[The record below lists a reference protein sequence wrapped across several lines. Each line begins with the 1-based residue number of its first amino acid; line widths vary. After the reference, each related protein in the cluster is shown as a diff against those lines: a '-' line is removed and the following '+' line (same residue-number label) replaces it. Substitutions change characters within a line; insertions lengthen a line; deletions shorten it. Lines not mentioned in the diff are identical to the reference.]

1 MNMYVRSMKFLKL
14 KKNVKLKFSLNF
26 SFVSFLK
33 NNMVIKWT
41 ADKSTQREENSNE

>member
-1 MNMYVRSMKFLKL
+1 MYVRSMKFLKL
-14 KKNVKLKFSLNF
+14 KINVKFSLNF

-41 ADKSTQREENSNE
+41 ADKSTQREENSNEE

>member
-1 MNMYVRSMKFLKL
+1 MNMYARSMKFLKL
-14 KKNVKLKFSLNF
+14 KTHVKLKFSLKF

-41 ADKSTQREENSNE
+41 ADKSTQREENSN

>member
-1 MNMYVRSMKFLKL
+1 MYVRSMKFLKL
-14 KKNVKLKFSLNF
+14 KINVKFSLNF

-41 ADKSTQREENSNE
+41 ADKSTQREENSN